1 MTNPRFEVS
10 ASAGPAGRFRAAIE
24 AIDRANAADPTR
36 ANVRGEQR
44 PKELAHAELATEW
57 VLHLR
62 DDASETL
69 LLAARAHHIRRWEVP
84 RSSAP
89 SGREA
94 YLRWREGL
102 YVFHANAAAAILR
115 AVGYEDEVIDRVGV
129 LLRKERIKTDPDAQ
143 TLEDALCLVF
153 FETQLDDVA
162 EQLDEE
168 RLLRVLRRTW
178 RKMSPAGR
186 AAAADLPLSDRG
198 RALIERAVSRD

>member
-1 MTNPRFEVS
+1 MLRLTP
-10 ASAGPAGRFRAAIE
+10 E
-24 AIDRANAADPTR
+24 AP
-36 ANVRGEQR
+36 E
-44 PKELAHAELATEW
+44 
-57 VLHLR
+57 
-62 DDASETL
+62 SL

-84 RSSAP
+84 RSSEPA
-89 SGREA
+89 GREG

-102 YVFHANAAAAILR
+102 YVFHADTAAETLR
-115 AVGYEDEVIDRVGV
+115 AAGYEEPVIERVGV

-153 FETQLDDVA
+153 LETQLDVVV

-186 AAAADLPLSDRG
+186 DAAAALPLSDRG
-198 RALIERAVSRD
+198 RALIERAIAGG